1 MIIHEKAEIVTCH
14 LVLYVVS
21 PVFIKALGDEHL
33 LSIVVFKS
41 YYGEQISF
49 FLSDCLYFY
58 LDF

>member
-49 FLSDCLYFY
+49 FLSF
-58 LDF
+58 